1 MVKRYFLFFLLCI
14 SFAGCGV
21 YTFSGSTLPSH
32 LKTVDIPLFKNQSL
46 KPGVAEEI
54 TAELNREVQETNLLK
69 PVSQNSDASFLGTVL
84 SYDNR
89 PYTYGSKSVRDIDV
103 SSYSV
108 KISVEVEFLDNKKD
122 KTIYKG
128 VITEDGIYD
137 FEKETEEDGKKR
149 AVERIID
156 KIMQNSVQS
165 W

>member
-1 MVKRYFLFFLLCI
+1 MIKRYLLFLLCV
-14 SFAGCGV
+14 SFVGCGV

-32 LKTVDIPLFKNQSL
+32 LKTVDIPLFTNKSL
-46 KPGVAEEI
+46 QPGVAEDI
-54 TAELNREVQETNLLK
+54 TAKLNSKVQEDNLLK
-69 PVSQNSDASFLGTVL
+69 PVSQNSDATITGKVL

-89 PYTYGSKSVRDIDV
+89 PYTYGSKSVRNVDV

-128 VITEDGIYD
+128 VITEEGIYD
-137 FEKETEEDGKKR
+137 FEKETEEVGKER
-149 AVERIID
+149 AVEKIID

>member
-1 MVKRYFLFFLLCI
+1 MIKRYLLFLLCV
-14 SFAGCGV
+14 SFVGCGV

-32 LKTVDIPLFKNQSL
+32 LKTVDIPLFTNQSL
-46 KPGVAEEI
+46 QPGVAEDI
-54 TAELNREVQETNLLK
+54 TAKLNSKVQEDNLLK
-69 PVSQNSDASFLGTVL
+69 PVSQNSDATIIGKVL

-89 PYTYGSKSVRDIDV
+89 PYTYGSKSVRNVDV

-128 VITEDGIYD
+128 VITEEGIYD
-137 FEKETEEDGKKR
+137 FEGETEEVGKER
-149 AVERIID
+149 AVEKIID

>member
-1 MVKRYFLFFLLCI
+1 MIKRYLLFLLCI
-14 SFAGCGV
+14 SFVGCGV

-32 LKTVDIPLFKNQSL
+32 LKTVDIPLFTNQSL
-46 KPGVAEEI
+46 QPGVAEDI
-54 TAELNREVQETNLLK
+54 TAKLNSKVQEDNLLK
-69 PVSQNSDASFLGTVL
+69 PVSQNSDATITGKVL

-89 PYTYGSKSVRDIDV
+89 PYTYGSKSVRNVDV

-128 VITEDGIYD
+128 VITEEGIYD
-137 FEKETEEDGKKR
+137 FEKETEEVGKER
-149 AVERIID
+149 AVEKIID

>member
-1 MVKRYFLFFLLCI
+1 M
-14 SFAGCGV
+14 
-21 YTFSGSTLPSH
+21 PSH
-32 LKTVDIPLFKNQSL
+32 LKTVDIPLFTNQSL
-46 KPGVAEEI
+46 QPGVAEDI
-54 TAELNREVQETNLLK
+54 TAKLNSKVQEDNLLK
-69 PVSQNSDASFLGTVL
+69 PVSQNSDATITGKVL

-89 PYTYGSKSVRDIDV
+89 PYTYGSKSVRNVDV

-128 VITEDGIYD
+128 VITEEGIYD
-137 FEKETEEDGKKR
+137 FEKETEEVGKER
-149 AVERIID
+149 VVEKIID

>member
-1 MVKRYFLFFLLCI
+1 MIKRYMLFLLCI
-14 SFAGCGV
+14 SFVGCGV

-32 LKTVDIPLFKNQSL
+32 LKTVDIPLFTNQSL
-46 KPGVAEEI
+46 QPGVAEDI
-54 TAELNREVQETNLLK
+54 TAKLNSKVQEDNLLK
-69 PVSQNSDASFLGTVL
+69 PVSQNSDATITGKVL

-89 PYTYGSKSVRDIDV
+89 PYTYGSKSVRNVDV

-128 VITEDGIYD
+128 VIAEEGIYD
-137 FEKETEEDGKKR
+137 FEGETEEVGKKR
-149 AVERIID
+149 AVEKIID

>member
-1 MVKRYFLFFLLCI
+1 MIKRYLLFFLCI
-14 SFAGCGV
+14 SFVGCGV

-32 LKTVDIPLFKNQSL
+32 LKTVDIPLFTNKSL
-46 KPGVAEEI
+46 QPGVAEDI
-54 TAELNREVQETNLLK
+54 TAKLNSKVQEDNLLK
-69 PVSQNSDASFLGTVL
+69 PVSQNSDATIIGKVL

-89 PYTYGSKSVRDIDV
+89 PYTYGSKSVRNVDV

-128 VITEDGIYD
+128 VITEEGIYD
-137 FEKETEEDGKKR
+137 FEGETEEVGKER
-149 AVERIID
+149 AVEKIID

>member
-1 MVKRYFLFFLLCI
+1 MIKRYFLFLLCI
-14 SFAGCGV
+14 SFVGCGV

-32 LKTVDIPLFKNQSL
+32 LKTVDIPLFINQSL
-46 KPGVAEEI
+46 QPGVAEEI
-54 TAELNREVQETNLLK
+54 TAELNKNVQENNLLK
-69 PVSQNSDASFLGTVL
+69 PVSQNSDATIQGKVL

-89 PYTYGSKSVRDIDV
+89 PYTYGSKSVRNVDV

-108 KISVEVEFLDNKKD
+108 KISIEVDFLDNVKD

-128 VITEDGIYD
+128 TITEEGIYD
-137 FEKETEEDGKKR
+137 FNDETEEDGKKR
-149 AVERIID
+149 AIERIID

>member
-1 MVKRYFLFFLLCI
+1 MIKRYLLFFLCI
-14 SFAGCGV
+14 SFVGCGV

-32 LKTVDIPLFKNQSL
+32 LKTVDIPLFTNQSL
-46 KPGVAEEI
+46 QPGVAEDI
-54 TAELNREVQETNLLK
+54 TAKLNSKVQEDNLLK
-69 PVSQNSDASFLGTVL
+69 PVSQNSDATIIGKVL

-89 PYTYGSKSVRDIDV
+89 PYTYGSKSVRNVDV

-128 VITEDGIYD
+128 VITEEGIYD
-137 FEKETEEDGKKR
+137 FEKETEEVGKER
-149 AVERIID
+149 AVEKIID

>member
-1 MVKRYFLFFLLCI
+1 MIKRYLLFLLCI
-14 SFAGCGV
+14 PFVGCGV

-32 LKTVDIPLFKNQSL
+32 LKTVDIPLFTNQSL
-46 KPGVAEEI
+46 QPGVAEDI
-54 TAELNREVQETNLLK
+54 TAKLNSKVQEDNLLK
-69 PVSQNSDASFLGTVL
+69 PVSQNSDATIIGKVL

-89 PYTYGSKSVRDIDV
+89 PYTYGSKSVRNVDV

-108 KISVEVEFLDNKKD
+108 KIAVEVEFLDNKKD

-128 VITEDGIYD
+128 VITEEGIYD
-137 FEKETEEDGKKR
+137 FEGETEEVGKER
-149 AVERIID
+149 AVEKIID

>member
-1 MVKRYFLFFLLCI
+1 MIKGYLLFLLCI
-14 SFAGCGV
+14 SLIGCGV

-32 LKTVDIPLFKNQSL
+32 LKTVDIPLFTNQSL
-46 KPGVAEEI
+46 QPGVAEDI
-54 TAELNREVQETNLLK
+54 TAKLNTKVQEDNLLK
-69 PVSQNSDASFLGTVL
+69 PVSQNSDATINGKVL
-84 SYDNR
+84 SYDNQ
-89 PYTYGSKSVRDIDV
+89 PYTYGSESVRNVDV

-128 VITEDGIYD
+128 VITEEGIYN
-137 FEKETEEDGKKR
+137 FENETEEDGKKR
-149 AVERIID
+149 AVEKIID

>member
-1 MVKRYFLFFLLCI
+1 MIKRYLLFLLCV
-14 SFAGCGV
+14 SFVGCGV

-32 LKTVDIPLFKNQSL
+32 LKTVDIPLFTNQSL
-46 KPGVAEEI
+46 QPGVAEDI
-54 TAELNREVQETNLLK
+54 TAKLNSKVQEDNLLK
-69 PVSQNSDASFLGTVL
+69 PVSQNSDATIIGKVL

-89 PYTYGSKSVRDIDV
+89 PYTYGSKSVRNVDV

-128 VITEDGIYD
+128 VITEEGIYD
-137 FEKETEEDGKKR
+137 FEGETEEVGKKR
-149 AVERIID
+149 AVEKIID

>member
-1 MVKRYFLFFLLCI
+1 MIKRYLLFLLCI
-14 SFAGCGV
+14 SFVGCGV

-32 LKTVDIPLFKNQSL
+32 LKTVDIPLFTNQSL
-46 KPGVAEEI
+46 QPGVAEDI
-54 TAELNREVQETNLLK
+54 TAKLNSKVQEDNLLK
-69 PVSQNSDASFLGTVL
+69 PVSQNSDATIIGKVL

-89 PYTYGSKSVRDIDV
+89 PYTYGSKSVRNVDV

-128 VITEDGIYD
+128 VITEEGIYD
-137 FEKETEEDGKKR
+137 FEKETEEVGKER
-149 AVERIID
+149 AVEKIID

>member
-1 MVKRYFLFFLLCI
+1 MIKRYLLFLLCV
-14 SFAGCGV
+14 SFVGCGV

-32 LKTVDIPLFKNQSL
+32 LKTVDIPLFTNQSL
-46 KPGVAEEI
+46 QPGVAEDI
-54 TAELNREVQETNLLK
+54 TAKLNSKVQEDNLLK
-69 PVSQNSDASFLGTVL
+69 PVSQNSDATITGKVL

-89 PYTYGSKSVRDIDV
+89 PYTYGSKSVRNVDV

-128 VITEDGIYD
+128 VITEEGIYD
-137 FEKETEEDGKKR
+137 FEGETEEVGKKR
-149 AVERIID
+149 AVEKIID

>member
-1 MVKRYFLFFLLCI
+1 MIKRYLLFFLCI
-14 SFAGCGV
+14 SFVGCGV

-32 LKTVDIPLFKNQSL
+32 LKTVDIPLFTNQSL
-46 KPGVAEEI
+46 QPGVAEDI
-54 TAELNREVQETNLLK
+54 TAKLNSKVQEDNLLK
-69 PVSQNSDASFLGTVL
+69 PVSQNSDATIIGKVL

-89 PYTYGSKSVRDIDV
+89 PYTYGSKSVRNVDV

-128 VITEDGIYD
+128 VITEEGIYD
-137 FEKETEEDGKKR
+137 FEGETEEVGKER
-149 AVERIID
+149 AVEKIID